1 MISFSLITC
10 TYNAAAELPP
20 TIKSVEAQTYQAV
33 EHLIIDGASTDET
46 LSMVETYRE
55 RAAGGSH
62 QVVIRS
68 ERDRGLYDAM
78 NKALS
83 LATGDYLVFLNA
95 GDSLPAPDTLERIAE
110 GIEAAGYRGEKL
122 PGVLYGQTHI
132 VDSNRQF
139 VGQRHLTAPD
149 KLSWRS
155 FRWGMLVCHQAFYV
169 RTDLV
174 RSLHYDLRYRYSAD
188 FDWCIRV
195 LKKCEEQG
203 LAIHNTH
210 LVVADFLQGGMTTEY
225 HHASLKERYHV
236 MCRHYGTIPSLFM
249 HGWFAVRALSRKF
262 SS

>member
-10 TYNAAAELPP
+10 TYEAAKELPP
-20 TIKSVEAQTYQAV
+20 TLQSVAAQTYQAV
-33 EHLIIDGASTDET
+33 EHLIIDGASSDDT
-46 LSMVETYRE
+46 LVLAETYRE
-55 RAAGGSH
+55 QTAGSGH
-62 QVVIRS
+62 RVVIRS

-78 NKALS
+78 NKGLS

-95 GDSLPAPDTLERIAE
+95 GDSLPAPDTLERIAK
-110 GIEAAGYRGEKL
+110 GMEAAGYTEENL

-132 VDSNRQF
+132 VNDKRAF
-139 VGQRHLTAPD
+139 IGERHLLAPD
-149 KLSWRS
+149 NLSWRS
-155 FRWGMLVCHQAFYV
+155 FQWGMLVCHQAFYV

-174 RSLHYDLRYRYSAD
+174 RSLYYDLRYRYSAD

-203 LAIHNTH
+203 LAIHNPR

-236 MCRHYGTIPSLFM
+236 MCRHYGTIPTLFM

-262 SS
+262 T